1 LVTQSIVLEICN
13 KITRSRHALVYS
25 LQHGRQ
31 DVMVLRFALYFAES
45 ASNNASTSAVADSKG
60 LKAEVWQASAKQVHQ
75 SDQVRAV

>member
-1 LVTQSIVLEICN
+1 LVTQSIVLEI
-13 KITRSRHALVYS
+13 TRSRHALVHS

>member
-1 LVTQSIVLEICN
+1 
-13 KITRSRHALVYS
+13 
-25 LQHGRQ
+25 
-31 DVMVLRFALYFAES
+31 MVLRFALYFAES